1 MKPQLSVSGEPVG
14 VKLSLDSF
22 VVVVVVVSSRLSK
35 GSRVESMTIRRRHQ
49 KYVDLRN
56 RSRRFAVKAS
66 PC

>member
-22 VVVVVVVSSRLSK
+22 VVVVVSSRLSK

>member
-1 MKPQLSVSGEPVG
+1 MKAQLSVSGESVG

-22 VVVVVVVSSRLSK
+22 VVVVVVSSRLSK
-35 GSRVESMTIRRRHQ
+35 GSQVESMTIRRRHQ